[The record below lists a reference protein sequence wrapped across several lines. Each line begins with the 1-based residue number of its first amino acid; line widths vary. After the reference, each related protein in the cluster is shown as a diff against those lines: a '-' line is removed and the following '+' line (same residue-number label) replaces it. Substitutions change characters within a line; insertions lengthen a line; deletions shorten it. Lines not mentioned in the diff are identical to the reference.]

1 MRSTRAARRRLGLWG
16 RLERPES
23 AAAWAGAALV
33 SSAPILFNRRGID
46 PWGVAMNDLID
57 RLRVSAE
64 PVGKLLLEAADA
76 LQSQQ
81 MRIAELTE
89 TLRAVIEIGNSQ
101 RSREFADVKKTLAK
115 ARGRPSAG
123 PGSRRGPTAAVMAPH
138 TQAAQRPAEI
148 APVARAGEAK
158 PGDEEI
164 VTGMYKE
171 IQNLLRH
178 SA

>member
-1 MRSTRAARRRLGLWG
+1 
-16 RLERPES
+16 
-23 AAAWAGAALV
+23 
-33 SSAPILFNRRGID
+33 
-46 PWGVAMNDLID
+46 MNDLID

-64 PVGKLLLEAADA
+64 PVKKLLLEAADA

-81 MRIAELTE
+81 TRIAELTE

-101 RSREFADVKKTLAK
+101 RSREFADVKKTLTK
-115 ARGRPSAG
+115 ARELLAG
-123 PGSRRGPTAAVMAPH
+123 SPVSVPTAAPVAPH
-138 TQAAQRPAEI
+138 AQATQRPAEI
-148 APVARAGEAK
+148 APVARAPEAK
-158 PGDEEI
+158 PRDEEI